1 MKRISPR
8 RMKKI
13 GLIVCV
19 AVGVALGAAA
29 VSIRAQNHR
38 DAQAARRG
46 EREHAAGGDT
56 THPDCPMMQGSK
68 SHTDCPATGGVES
81 KASGEGEHDAHLL
94 AAVNERGAKAMG
106 FSQTATTHHFI
117 LTRDGGLIQVEVND
131 AADAENRDAVRQH
144 LAHIARL
151 FAEGD
156 FNTPMLVHDRVP
168 PGVAR
173 MQRLRS
179 EITYE
184 YEETDSGARV
194 RIKTKSA
201 EALTAVHDFLRFQI
215 RDHQTGDSLQ
225 VNER

>member
-1 MKRISPR
+1 LYLLMSSSLSLPPLFFFLPIRPPPISTLFPY
-8 RMKKI
+8 
-13 GLIVCV
+13 
-19 AVGVALGAAA
+19 
-29 VSIRAQNHR
+29 
-38 DAQAARRG
+38 
-46 EREHAAGGDT
+46 T
-56 THPDCPMMQGSK
+56 TLFRS
-68 SHTDCPATGGVES
+68 
-81 KASGEGEHDAHLL
+81 
-94 AAVNERGAKAMG
+94 
-106 FSQTATTHHFI
+106 SQTATTHHFI

-173 MQRLRS
+173 MQRLRT

-215 RDHQTGDSLQ
+215 
-225 VNER
+225 

>member
-8 RMKKI
+8 RIKKI
-13 GLIVCV
+13 SLIVCV

-38 DAQAARRG
+38 DAQAARHG
-46 EREHAAGGDT
+46 DMKHTAGDGAARR
-56 THPDCPMMQGSK
+56 DCPSMRDSE
-68 SHTDCPATGGVES
+68 SHTDCPATGGDES
-81 KASGEGEHDAHLL
+81 KASGEGGHDAHL

-106 FSQTATTHHFI
+106 FSQTATTHHFR
-117 LTRDGGLIQVEVND
+117 LTRDGGFIQVEVND
-131 AADAENRDAVRQH
+131 AADAENLGAIRQH
-144 LAHIARL
+144 LTHIARL

-173 MQRLRS
+173 MQRLRT

-201 EALTAVHDFLRFQI
+201 EALAAVHDFLRFQI

>member
-8 RMKKI
+8 RIKKI
-13 GLIVCV
+13 SLIVCV

-38 DAQAARRG
+38 DAQAARHG
-46 EREHAAGGDT
+46 DMKHTAGDGAARR
-56 THPDCPMMQGSK
+56 DCPSMRDSE
-68 SHTDCPATGGVES
+68 SHTDCPATGGDES
-81 KASGEGEHDAHLL
+81 KASGEGGHDAHL
-94 AAVNERGAKAMG
+94 AAAGERGAKAMG

-117 LTRDGGLIQVEVND
+117 LTRDGGVIQVEVND

-173 MQRLRS
+173 MQRLRT

-194 RIKTKSA
+194 RIKTKST
-201 EALTAVHDFLRFQI
+201 EALAAVHDFLRFHI
-215 RDHQTGDSLQ
+215 KDHQTGDSLQ

>member
-8 RMKKI
+8 RIKKI
-13 GLIVCV
+13 SLIVCV

-46 EREHAAGGDT
+46 DMKHAAGGDT

-68 SHTDCPATGGVES
+68 SHTDCPATGGDES
-81 KASGEGEHDAHLL
+81 KASGEGEHDAHL
-94 AAVNERGAKAMG
+94 AAAGERGAKAMG

-117 LTRDGGLIQVEVND
+117 LARDGGEIQVEVND

-173 MQRLRS
+173 MQRLRT
-179 EITYE
+179 EITYA
-184 YEETDSGARV
+184 YEETDRGARV

-201 EALTAVHDFLRFQI
+201 EALAAVHEFLRFQI
-215 RDHQTGDSLQ
+215 EDHQTGDSLE
-225 VNER
+225 VNEQP